1 MKWMKGLGGIL
12 LSLLLRVLLDPLWTI
27 LAVLL
32 LVMHWRLG
40 ISIWWFVGLVVLWN
54 GKILLSGW
62 LLSWAAKC
70 GAEKPPV
77 RENKNPYSVKRK
89 DDVPIEKV
97 E

>member
-1 MKWMKGLGGIL
+1 MKWTKGLGGIL
-12 LSLLLRVLLDPLWTI
+12 RSMLLRVLFDPLWTI
-27 LAVLL
+27 LSVSL

-40 ISIWWFVGLVVLWN
+40 ISIWWFVGLVILWN

-62 LLSWAAKC
+62 LVGWAAKC
-70 GAEKPPV
+70 GSEKSPV

-89 DDVPIEKV
+89 DDVHIEKV